1 MNFLAVSGFKDK
13 QDDHHKPPNRR
24 LNTSRDLRLSNESL
38 GSKNHSRNH
47 SDSGS
52 NNSSGNSTG
61 GGSGILPPSGQR
73 VVLGRETTPTPGQGH
88 NGESALSSSPRDS
101 NHNQSNK
108 EAAGPS
114 RIPKDVWQRFE
125 GASREASCVSVP
137 RSADFEFC
145 LNLQRCYSPPFQ
157 DLIEMVVN
165 LQHSVEKQAKVQSD
179 LEDYIDSL
187 LSKVIHKAPDILQK
201 NAEMNARFGTTVK

>member
-1 MNFLAVSGFKDK
+1 M
-13 QDDHHKPPNRR
+13 
-24 LNTSRDLRLSNESL
+24 RLSNESL

-52 NNSSGNSTG
+52 NNSSGNNSTG
-61 GGSGILPPSGQR
+61 RPDQR

-137 RSADFEFC
+137 HSADFEFC
-145 LNLQRCYSPPFQ
+145 LNVQRCYSPPFQ

-201 NAEMNARFGTTVK
+201 NAEMNARFGIRTTVK